1 MYQFLL
7 NMWILR
13 KIDEIY
19 LTRMVEKRYLTE
31 EEKSMILVTP
41 QILKQP

>member
-13 KIDEIY
+13 KIDEVY

-41 QILKQP
+41 QILE

>member
-13 KIDEIY
+13 KINEDY

-31 EEKSMILVTP
+31 EEKQMILATP
-41 QILKQP
+41 QMI

>member
-13 KIDEIY
+13 KIDEVY

-41 QILKQP
+41 QILK